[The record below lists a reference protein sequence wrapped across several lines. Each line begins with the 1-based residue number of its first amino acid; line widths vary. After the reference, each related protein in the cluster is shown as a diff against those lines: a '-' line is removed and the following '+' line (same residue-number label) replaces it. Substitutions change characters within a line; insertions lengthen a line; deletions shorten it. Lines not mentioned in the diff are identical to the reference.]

1 MVRRTGWPSAL
12 KCVSRGRE
20 KGELVMA
27 KVSVKGAVKD
37 LNGVKGLLDGSIR
50 IVGMKPEEIQS
61 VFVGTMRYLQ
71 VTFPERW
78 EKDVPAEV
86 KQVFFDV
93 SRPAVAEA
101 MGKILK
107 ALKPKKEEKGF
118 DGLYTAVAG
127 LDLEK
132 ATYDQMMEVFVKVVD
147 EFPSQDNA
155 VLKETLGEDVTN
167 LYADIIQPLPVDGV
181 IGKKE
186 GGNPSTGTSGKK
198 TSGKKTGEG
207 KGKGKAG
214 GSGKKGTTASDG
226 KKEKDGSR
234 DEYGFHIDS
243 FRHFLAKNLMGKK
256 NAMTPEQV
264 RNHPENPKKYF
275 PGKAEEAAFKAKGLI
290 LGKTD
295 DGKKIFVQKEKAA

>member
-1 MVRRTGWPSAL
+1 
-12 KCVSRGRE
+12 
-20 KGELVMA
+20 MA
-27 KVSVKGAVKD
+27 KVKVKDAVKD

-50 IVGMKPEEIQS
+50 IVGMKPEEIRS
-61 VFVGTMRYLQ
+61 VFISTMRYLQ

-86 KQVFFDV
+86 KQVFFDE
-93 SRPAVAEA
+93 SRPAVVEA

-107 ALKPKKEEKGF
+107 ALEPKKEEKGF
-118 DGLYTAVAG
+118 EGLHAAVAG

-155 VLKETLGEDVTN
+155 VLKDTLGEDVTN

-181 IGKKE
+181 IGAKKKE
-186 GGNPSTGTSGKK
+186 KGENPSTGTSRKK
-198 TSGKKTGEG
+198 ASG
-207 KGKGKAG
+207 KGKGTG
-214 GSGKKGTTASDG
+214 RSGKKGTAISDG

-290 LGKTD
+290 LGKTE
-295 DGKKIFVQKEKAA
+295 DGKKLFVQKEKTA